1 MVKNRF
7 DQVDLRI
14 LEELQN
20 DGRITNVE
28 LAQRA
33 GISAPPCLR
42 RMRALEEAG
51 VIRGYRAI
59 LDRKQLGF
67 EVMAFA
73 MVGLSSQAEADL
85 AAFEAQARA
94 WPFVRECHMLSGEVD
109 FMLKCVAPDLTSFQN
124 FIIRDLTAAE
134 NVDSVKTALVIRE
147 SSAEPIV
154 PLDREEMGEN

>member
-1 MVKNRF
+1 MIKNRF
-7 DQVDLRI
+7 DGVDLRI
-14 LEELQN
+14 LDELQN

-73 MVGLSSQAEADL
+73 MVGLNSQAEADL
-85 AAFEAQARA
+85 AAFEEQARA

-124 FIIRDLTAAE
+124 FIIRDLTAAD

-154 PLDREEMGEN
+154 PLGQDQAG